1 MSPLTISMFTCL
13 SVSQFWVLS
22 SFMIIFKMRC
32 RGYSYHCII
41 TLQYRGIW
49 MLAAGASWFLNISAS
64 SLLELM
70 AHLQAWDCSQN
81 LDLFFFFFFFS
92 SVPQY
97 SGFYLSPPAGI
108 SLLLKSGMLVFWFSE
123 TRMWLYMFN
132 TKPPYCKILQTALE
146 SSFNE
151 IKMTSSPHLVDK
163 PVV

>member
-64 SLLELM
+64 LLLELI
-70 AHLQAWDCSQN
+70 AHLQAWNCSQN
-81 LDLFFFFFFFS
+81 LGLFFFFFFFLRATVFRFLSES
-92 SVPQY
+92 SSWNILASQIGDV
-97 SGFYLSPPAGI
+97 GFLI
-108 SLLLKSGMLVFWFSE
+108 FWNQDVVIHVQHKTS
-123 TRMWLYMFN
+123 
-132 TKPPYCKILQTALE
+132 ILQNFADGFGVKFQWNKNDILP
-146 SSFNE
+146 SLSR
-151 IKMTSSPHLVDK
+151 
-163 PVV
+163 